1 MDKQKNLFIGTIALV
16 VLTCGGWYFM
26 YFSELNK
33 SLEKMSVNYN
43 QLKNEKNK
51 YTQIKN
57 KFPAIEKEWTELK
70 DDLSTLIQ
78 KIPTDKQFDNVTKML
93 FSLMEQNKLAV
104 DNFNPSL
111 APLDEKQIIIPETQ
125 ETILVEK
132 YPIDVELRGNFIDF
146 GNFLDQLAFTNYYL
160 TISNIQISQNPSS
173 EGEQKISFISYI
185 YTKNQDLQISNNQNN
200 QDSQNFAS
208 YANKNEKG
216 QIDRDN
222 TKTDEDIIVEA
233 IQNTGASSILDIEQ
247 IFKYIKENT
256 EKDID
261 PNFVI
266 SLLKERL
273 KTDS

>member
-1 MDKQKNLFIGTIALV
+1 MDKQRNLFIGIVLLVALSFS
-16 VLTCGGWYFM
+16 GWYFI
-26 YFSELNK
+26 YFNELKN
-33 SLEKMSVNYN
+33 SLDDMSSRYN

-57 KFPAIEKEWTELK
+57 KFPSIEKEWKELK
-70 DDLSTLIQ
+70 NELTTLVN
-78 KIPTDKQFDNVTKML
+78 KIPKDNEFDNVTKML

-160 TISNIQISQNPSS
+160 TISNIQISQSTGT

-185 YTKNQDLQISNNQNN
+185 YTKNQDIQIGSNQSN
-200 QDSQNFAS
+200 QNFAS
-208 YANKNEKG
+208 FTDKKNNEKK
-216 QIDRDN
+216 QIDKDN

-256 EKDID
+256 GKDID

>member
-1 MDKQKNLFIGTIALV
+1 
-16 VLTCGGWYFM
+16 
-26 YFSELNK
+26 
-33 SLEKMSVNYN
+33 MSSKYD
-43 QLKNEKNK
+43 QLKNEKSK

-57 KFPAIEKEWTELK
+57 KFPSIEKEWKELK
-70 DDLSTLIQ
+70 NELTTLVN
-78 KIPTDKQFDNVTKML
+78 KIPKDNEFDNVTKML

-160 TISNIQISQNPSS
+160 TISNIQISQSTGT

-185 YTKNQDLQISNNQNN
+185 YTKNQDIQIGSNQSN
-200 QDSQNFAS
+200 QNFAS
-208 YANKNEKG
+208 FTDKKNNEKK
-216 QIDRDN
+216 QIDKDN

-256 EKDID
+256 GKDID

-273 KTDS
+273 KTNS

>member
-33 SLEKMSVNYN
+33 SLEKMSANYN

-57 KFPAIEKEWTELK
+57 KFPAIEKEWIELK
-70 DDLSTLIQ
+70 NDLSSLIQ

-93 FSLMEQNKLAV
+93 FSLMEKNKLAV

-111 APLDEKQIIIPETQ
+111 APLDEKQIMNPETK

-146 GNFLDQLAFTNYYL
+146 GNFLDQLAFSNYYL
-160 TISNIQISQNPSS
+160 TISNIQISQNPYT
-173 EGEQKISFISYI
+173 EGEQKISFISYV
-185 YTKNQDLQISNNQNN
+185 YTKNSSTTAGIVQNNESFASDAGNNQKKSESG
-200 QDSQNFAS
+200 DITL
-208 YANKNEKG
+208 EKS
-216 QIDRDN
+216 
-222 TKTDEDIIVEA
+222 DEDIITEA
-233 IQNTGASSILDIEQ
+233 IQTTGATSLIDIVK
-247 IFKYIKENT
+247 IIKYIKEKTGKEVDENLA
-256 EKDID
+256 
-261 PNFVI
+261 I
-266 SLLKERL
+266 SLLQKKL
-273 KTDS
+273 KNL

>member
-1 MDKQKNLFIGTIALV
+1 MDKQRNLFIGIVLLVALSFS
-16 VLTCGGWYFM
+16 GWYFI
-26 YFSELNK
+26 YFNGLKN
-33 SLEKMSVNYN
+33 SLDDMSSRYN

-57 KFPAIEKEWTELK
+57 KFPSIEKEWKELK
-70 DDLSTLIQ
+70 NELTTLVN
-78 KIPTDKQFDNVTKML
+78 KIPKDNEFDNVTKML

-160 TISNIQISQNPSS
+160 TISNIQISQSTGT

-185 YTKNQDLQISNNQNN
+185 YTKNQDVQISSNQNN
-200 QDSQNFAS
+200 QNFAS
-208 YANKNEKG
+208 FTDKKNNEKK
-216 QIDRDN
+216 QINKDN

-256 EKDID
+256 GKDID

-273 KTDS
+273 KTNS

>member
-1 MDKQKNLFIGTIALV
+1 MDKQRNLFIGIVLLVALSFS
-16 VLTCGGWYFM
+16 GWYFI
-26 YFSELNK
+26 YFNGLKN
-33 SLEKMSVNYN
+33 SLDDMSSRYN

-57 KFPAIEKEWTELK
+57 KFPSIEKEWKELK
-70 DDLSTLIQ
+70 NELTTLVN
-78 KIPTDKQFDNVTKML
+78 KIPKDNEFDNVTKML

-160 TISNIQISQNPSS
+160 TISNIQISQSTGT

-185 YTKNQDLQISNNQNN
+185 YTKNQDIQIGSNQSN
-200 QDSQNFAS
+200 QNFAS
-208 YANKNEKG
+208 FTDKKNNEKK
-216 QIDRDN
+216 QIDKDN

-256 EKDID
+256 GKDID

-273 KTDS
+273 KTNS

>member
-33 SLEKMSVNYN
+33 SLEKMSANYN

-57 KFPAIEKEWTELK
+57 KFPAIEKEWRELK
-70 DDLSTLIQ
+70 NDLSSLIQ

-93 FSLMEQNKLAV
+93 FSLMEKNKLAV

-111 APLDEKQIIIPETQ
+111 APLDEKQIMNPETK

-146 GNFLDQLAFTNYYL
+146 GNFLDQLAFSNYYL
-160 TISNIQISQNPSS
+160 TISNIQISQNPYT
-173 EGEQKISFISYI
+173 EGEQKISFISYV
-185 YTKNQDLQISNNQNN
+185 YTKNSSTTAGIVQNN
-200 QDSQNFAS
+200 QNFAS
-208 YANKNEKG
+208 DAASNQKNSDSGDITLEKS
-216 QIDRDN
+216 
-222 TKTDEDIIVEA
+222 DEDIITEA
-233 IQNTGASSILDIEQ
+233 IQTTGATSLIDIVK
-247 IFKYIKENT
+247 IIKHIKEKTGKEVDENLA
-256 EKDID
+256 
-261 PNFVI
+261 I
-266 SLLKERL
+266 SLLQKRL
-273 KTDS
+273 KNL

>member
-93 FSLMEQNKLAV
+93 FSLMEKNKLAV

-111 APLDEKQIIIPETQ
+111 APLDEKQIMNPETK

-146 GNFLDQLAFTNYYL
+146 GNFLDQLAYSNYYL
-160 TISNIQISQNPSS
+160 TISNIQISQNPYT
-173 EGEQKISFISYI
+173 EGEQKISFISYV
-185 YTKNQDLQISNNQNN
+185 YTKNSSTTAGIVQNN
-200 QDSQNFAS
+200 QNFAS
-208 YANKNEKG
+208 DDASNKKNSDSGDITLEKS
-216 QIDRDN
+216 
-222 TKTDEDIIVEA
+222 DEDIITEA
-233 IQNTGASSILDIEQ
+233 IQTTGATSLIDIVK
-247 IFKYIKENT
+247 IIKHIKDKTCKEVDENLA
-256 EKDID
+256 
-261 PNFVI
+261 I
-266 SLLKERL
+266 SLLQKKL
-273 KTDS
+273 KNL

>member
-1 MDKQKNLFIGTIALV
+1 MDKQRNLFIGIVLLVALSFS
-16 VLTCGGWYFM
+16 GWYFI
-26 YFSELNK
+26 YFNELKN
-33 SLEKMSVNYN
+33 SLDDMSSRYN

-57 KFPAIEKEWTELK
+57 KFPSIEKEWKELK
-70 DDLSTLIQ
+70 NELTTLVN
-78 KIPTDKQFDNVTKML
+78 KIPKDNEFDNVTKML

-160 TISNIQISQNPSS
+160 TISNIQISQSTGT

-185 YTKNQDLQISNNQNN
+185 YTKNQDIQIGSNQSN
-200 QDSQNFAS
+200 QNFAS
-208 YANKNEKG
+208 FTDKKNNEKK
-216 QIDRDN
+216 QIDKDN

-256 EKDID
+256 GKDID

-273 KTDS
+273 KTNS

>member
-1 MDKQKNLFIGTIALV
+1 MDKQRNLFIGIVLLVALSFS
-16 VLTCGGWYFM
+16 GWYFI
-26 YFSELNK
+26 YFNELKN
-33 SLEKMSVNYN
+33 SLDDMSSRYN

-57 KFPAIEKEWTELK
+57 KFPSIEKEWKELK
-70 DDLSTLIQ
+70 NELTTLVN
-78 KIPTDKQFDNVTKML
+78 KIPKDNEFDNVTKML

-160 TISNIQISQNPSS
+160 TISNIQISQSTGT

-185 YTKNQDLQISNNQNN
+185 YTKNQDIQIGSNQSNQ
-200 QDSQNFAS
+200 SFAS
-208 YANKNEKG
+208 FTDKKNNEKK
-216 QIDRDN
+216 QIDKDN

-256 EKDID
+256 GKDID

-273 KTDS
+273 KTNS

>member
-33 SLEKMSVNYN
+33 SLERMSANYN

-57 KFPAIEKEWTELK
+57 KFPAIEKEWIELK
-70 DDLSTLIQ
+70 NDLSSLIQ

-93 FSLMEQNKLAV
+93 FSLMEKNKLAV

-111 APLDEKQIIIPETQ
+111 APLDEKQIMNPETK

-146 GNFLDQLAFTNYYL
+146 GNFLDQLAFSNYYL
-160 TISNIQISQNPSS
+160 TISNIQISQNPYT
-173 EGEQKISFISYI
+173 EGEQKISFISYV
-185 YTKNQDLQISNNQNN
+185 YTKNSSTTAGIVQNNESFASDAGNNQKKSESG
-200 QDSQNFAS
+200 DITL
-208 YANKNEKG
+208 EKS
-216 QIDRDN
+216 
-222 TKTDEDIIVEA
+222 DEDIITEA
-233 IQNTGASSILDIEQ
+233 IQTTGATSLIDIVK
-247 IFKYIKENT
+247 IIKYIKEKTGKEVDENLA
-256 EKDID
+256 
-261 PNFVI
+261 I
-266 SLLKERL
+266 SLLQKKL
-273 KTDS
+273 KNL

>member
-33 SLEKMSVNYN
+33 SLEKMSANYN

-57 KFPAIEKEWTELK
+57 KFPAIEKEWIELK
-70 DDLSTLIQ
+70 SDLSSLIQ

-93 FSLMEQNKLAV
+93 FSLMEKNKLAV

-111 APLDEKQIIIPETQ
+111 APLDEKQIMNPETK

-146 GNFLDQLAFTNYYL
+146 GNFLDQLAFSNYYL
-160 TISNIQISQNPSS
+160 TISNIQISQNPYT
-173 EGEQKISFISYI
+173 EGEQKISFISYV
-185 YTKNQDLQISNNQNN
+185 YTKNSSTTAGIVQNN
-200 QDSQNFAS
+200 QNFAS
-208 YANKNEKG
+208 EAASNQKNSELVNIALEKS
-216 QIDRDN
+216 
-222 TKTDEDIIVEA
+222 DEDIITEA
-233 IQNTGASSILDIEQ
+233 IQTTGATSLIDIVK
-247 IFKYIKENT
+247 IIKHIKEKTGKEVDENLA
-256 EKDID
+256 
-261 PNFVI
+261 I
-266 SLLKERL
+266 SLLQKRL
-273 KTDS
+273 KNL

>member
-1 MDKQKNLFIGTIALV
+1 MDKQRNLFIGIV
-16 VLTCGGWYFM
+16 VLVAVSFSVWYFI
-26 YFSELNK
+26 YFNGLKN
-33 SLEKMSVNYN
+33 SLDNMSSKYD
-43 QLKNEKNK
+43 QLKNEKSK

-57 KFPAIEKEWTELK
+57 KFPSIEKEWKELK
-70 DDLSTLIQ
+70 NELTTLVN
-78 KIPTDKQFDNVTKML
+78 KIPRDNQFDNVTKML

-160 TISNIQISQNPSS
+160 TISNIQISQSPGT

-185 YTKNQDLQISNNQNN
+185 YTKNQDIQISSNQSN
-200 QDSQNFAS
+200 QSFAS
-208 YANKNEKG
+208 FTDKNNNEKK
-216 QIDRDN
+216 QIDKDN

-256 EKDID
+256 GKDID

>member
-1 MDKQKNLFIGTIALV
+1 MDKQRNLFIGIVLLVALSFS
-16 VLTCGGWYFM
+16 GWYFI
-26 YFSELNK
+26 YFNGLKN
-33 SLEKMSVNYN
+33 SLDDMSSRYN

-57 KFPAIEKEWTELK
+57 KFPSIEKEWKELK
-70 DDLSTLIQ
+70 NELTTLVN
-78 KIPTDKQFDNVTKML
+78 KIPRDNEFDNVTKML

-160 TISNIQISQNPSS
+160 TISNIQISQSTGT

-185 YTKNQDLQISNNQNN
+185 YTKNQDIQIGSNQNN
-200 QDSQNFAS
+200 QNFAS
-208 YANKNEKG
+208 FTDKKNNEKK
-216 QIDRDN
+216 QINKDN

-256 EKDID
+256 GKDID

-273 KTDS
+273 KTNS